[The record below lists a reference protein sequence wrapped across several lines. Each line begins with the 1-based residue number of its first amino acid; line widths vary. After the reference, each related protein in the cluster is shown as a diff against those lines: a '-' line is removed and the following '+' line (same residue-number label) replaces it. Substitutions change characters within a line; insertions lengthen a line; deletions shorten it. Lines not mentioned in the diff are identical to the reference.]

1 MAETLKPL
9 VFYDFPSKK
18 PGVNA
23 WNPNTWKTRY
33 SLNYKGI
40 PYKTIWVE
48 YPDVASTL
56 KAAGIAPHPTTR
68 KPDGS
73 PMYTLPVIVDPNTGT
88 SVSDSLLI
96 ADYLDKTYPDKP
108 ILIPAGTRAL
118 HEAFLDAL
126 TPNFY
131 PTMRFSMLKICEILN
146 PRSEAYI
153 REARKNDV
161 LKMLNAASIEDVY
174 PKGDEAE
181 VEWKKFEEGMKNV
194 AKWMDSND
202 RFVMGDTISFADFV
216 LGGFLQAN
224 KKMWGEQSK
233 EWKDIAS
240 WDGGRWGRLLEDLQ
254 KYDRDD

>member
-23 WNPNTWKTRY
+23 WNPNTWKT
-33 SLNYKGI
+33 SF
-40 PYKTIWVE
+40 
-48 YPDVASTL
+48 YPQSRWNR
-56 KAAGIAPHPTTR
+56 PHPTTR

-194 AKWMDSND
+194 AKWMDSNE
-202 RFVMGDTISFADFV
+202 RFVMGDMISFADFV

-254 KYDRDD
+254 NMRETIEYCIVICGL